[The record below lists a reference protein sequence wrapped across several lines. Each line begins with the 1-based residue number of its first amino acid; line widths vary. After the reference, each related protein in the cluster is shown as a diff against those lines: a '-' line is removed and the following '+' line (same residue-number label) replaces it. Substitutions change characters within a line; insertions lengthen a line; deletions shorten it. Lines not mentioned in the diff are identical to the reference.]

1 MREVVLATPCRG
13 SRVVEVEH
21 ADVQLLSRGASGA
34 GSNPRLSR
42 RVRRPSRT
50 GSLGDRHGTYA
61 CLSVRTPILASNAS
75 HRRVEGHHRA
85 TECLPAAGRTFPQSS
100 RMTRDSAVATLAM
113 K

>member
-1 MREVVLATPCRG
+1 M
-13 SRVVEVEH
+13 

-34 GSNPRLSR
+34 ISDPSLSR
-42 RVRRPSRT
+42 RISRLSRT
-50 GSLGDRHGTYA
+50 GSLGDRHRTI
-61 CLSVRTPILASNAS
+61 CLPVRTAVLASNTS

-100 RMTRDSAVATLAM
+100 RMTRDSAIATLAM